1 MTARR
6 PAAENFVAS
15 TWLREVAAAAP
26 HRLLFF
32 AGATNVMAAMLW
44 WTLWLSDTRWHW
56 LNLPPPPIPA
66 GWLHAVVMQY
76 QVLPPF
82 MFGFLL
88 TVFPRWMNLPPLA
101 RRHYVPVAAFLFAGQ
116 ALTLVGAWYGATLL
130 QAGVTST
137 LVGWGL
143 GLFHLGRMLTAES
156 GRTWHAL
163 SCFTA
168 LSIGALGLASFLA
181 FLRVFDARFLYVS
194 LQLGGVA
201 VLLPI
206 FFTVCHR
213 MIPFFTGAVFRNYST
228 YRPMWT
234 LAAFWLLILTHT
246 ALALAHGYI
255 GLWIPDLG
263 IGVLTIWLLWRW
275 WPRQPNKP
283 PLLLVL
289 FGSFAWLPIAF
300 LLFTVQSSWYL
311 AKGEFILGRAPAH
324 ALFIGFFSSM
334 LVAMVT
340 RVTQGHSGR
349 PLELGRVAGF
359 AFVFVQAVSILRIV
373 AEVMPDQQ
381 AWFAVAGLGWLL
393 AFLPWVARSVWV
405 YLTPRIDGAPG

>member
-1 MTARR
+1 MTARAS
-6 PAAENFVAS
+6 AAEVLAAS
-15 TWLREVAAAAP
+15 TWLRDVATAAP

-32 AGATNVMAAMLW
+32 AGATNVMAAMTW
-44 WTLWLSDTRWHW
+44 WTLWLSDARWHW
-56 LNLPPPPIPA
+56 LHLPPPPIPA

-88 TVFPRWMNLPPLA
+88 TVFPRWMNLPPLT

-116 ALTLVGAWYGATLL
+116 ALTLIGAWHGATLL
-130 QAGVTST
+130 QAGVIST
-137 LVGWGL
+137 IVGWGI
-143 GLFHLGRMLTAES
+143 GLFHLGRMLMAES

-163 SCFTA
+163 SCFAA
-168 LSIGALGLASFLA
+168 LCMGIVGLTLFSG
-181 FLRVFDARFLYVS
+181 FLRSFDARLLFGS

-213 MIPFFTGAVFRNYST
+213 MIPFFTGAVFRGYSA

-234 LAAFWLLILTHT
+234 LAAFWALTLIHTTLT
-246 ALALAHGYI
+246 LAHGYPW
-255 GLWIPDLG
+255 LWIPDLG
-263 IGVLTIWLLWRW
+263 MFALTGWLLWRW
-275 WPRQPNKP
+275 WPRQPTRP
-283 PLLLVL
+283 PLLIVL
-289 FGSFAWLPIAF
+289 FAAFAWLPIAF
-300 LLFTVQSSWYL
+300 VLFSVQSVWYV
-311 AKGEFILGRAPAH
+311 ATGEFILGRAPAH

-359 AFVFVQAVSILRIV
+359 AFVVVQAVSILRIV
-373 AEVMPDQQ
+373 AEVMPDQY
-381 AWFAVAGLGWLL
+381 AWYAVAGLGWLL